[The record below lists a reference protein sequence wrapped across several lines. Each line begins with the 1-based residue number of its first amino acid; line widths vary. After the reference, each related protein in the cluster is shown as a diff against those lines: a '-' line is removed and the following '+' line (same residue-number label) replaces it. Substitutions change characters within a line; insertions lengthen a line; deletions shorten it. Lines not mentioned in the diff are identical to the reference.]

1 MGTLTGEN
9 GLSLV
14 ADIGG
19 TNTRVALARGPV
31 VDRATV
37 MRHANADYPDLASV
51 LARYLAQSAI
61 AADQISGIC
70 VAAAGPVH
78 DGAAQLTNLDWQIDR
93 ETLGRTLGADKVAV
107 LNDLQAQGHAIG
119 HIGDADLEIV
129 IAQPTA
135 PAHAAKLVVGLGT
148 GFNACPVFDT
158 NAGRFVP
165 PSEAGHVSLPAL
177 GGSMAALVDAMMADF
192 GFASVEEVL
201 SGRGIS
207 YLHRVLHGQSAQ
219 PAQIMADLAA
229 GEARAQATAAAFV
242 QVMGTVVGDLAL
254 SHLPFGGI
262 YLVGGVTR
270 AIAPYLDRFG
280 FADHMQAKGRF
291 AGFMG
296 RFGVFVVHDDY
307 AALTGCAS
315 HLAKLQIA

>member
-1 MGTLTGEN
+1 MGDLTGET

-31 VDRATV
+31 VDRKTV
-37 MRHANADYPDLASV
+37 TRYANADHADLSGV
-51 LARYLAQSAI
+51 LTRYLSETGVQ
-61 AADQISGIC
+61 DGQITGVC

-78 DGAAQLTNLDWQIDR
+78 EGVADLTNLDWRIDR
-93 ETLGRTLGADKVAV
+93 DTLGRALTAGKVAV

-119 HIGDADLEIV
+119 HIDAADLDAVVPQPEV
-129 IAQPTA
+129 SAQ
-135 PAHAAKLVVGLGT
+135 AAKLVIGLGT

-158 NAGRFVP
+158 AAGRFVP
-165 PSEAGHVSLPAL
+165 PSEAGHVSLPACDGRMEAL
-177 GGSMAALVDAMMADF
+177 IAAMVRDF
-192 GFASVEEVL
+192 GFASVEEIL

-207 YLHRVLHGQSAQ
+207 YLHKVLHGTGAE
-219 PAQIMADLAA
+219 PAQIMQGMEA
-229 GEARAQATAAAFV
+229 GDAKAEATGAAFV
-242 QVMGTVVGDLAL
+242 EVMGTVVGDLAL

-270 AIAPYLDRFG
+270 AFAPHLDRFG
-280 FADHMQAKGRF
+280 FATHLRAKGRF
-291 AGFMG
+291 TEFMHQ
-296 RFGVFVVHDDY
+296 FGVFVVRDDY

-315 HLAKLQIA
+315 HLSKL

>member
-1 MGTLTGEN
+1 MTDLTGET

-19 TNTRVALARGPV
+19 TNTRVALARGAA

-37 MRHANADYPDLASV
+37 TRYANADHADLSQV
-51 LARYLAQSAI
+51 LARYL
-61 AADQISGIC
+61 DEKGVTDTQITGVC

-78 DGAAQLTNLDWQIDR
+78 DGVATLTNLDWRIDR
-93 ETLGRTLGADKVAV
+93 ESLSQSLGADKVAV

-119 HIGDADLEIV
+119 NIDPADLEEIV
-129 IAQPTA
+129 PQP
-135 PAHAAKLVVGLGT
+135 PVSELAAKLVVGLGT

-158 NAGRFVP
+158 AGGRFVP
-165 PSEAGHVSLPAL
+165 PSEAGHVSLPSC
-177 GGSMAALVDAMMADF
+177 GGATQALVEAMRRDH

-207 YLHRVLHGQSAQ
+207 YLHRVLHGESCE
-219 PAQIMADLAA
+219 PATIMDRLDK
-229 GEARAQATAAAFV
+229 GEAQATETGRAFV

-254 SHLPFGGI
+254 NHLPFGGI

-270 AIAPYLDRFG
+270 AVAPWLGPFDMAGAMR
-280 FADHMQAKGRF
+280 AKGRF
-291 AGFMG
+291 SGFMAQ
-296 RFGVFVVHDDY
+296 FGVFVVKDDY

-315 HLAKLQIA
+315 HLARL